1 MVSVVANRNIESLN
15 NLFYLSLFYIFSSV
29 VPRSFHK
36 GFIAIGGDILSC
48 VMKDTKK
55 LIERNLAVIG
65 DGRYAGKEME
75 RMVKNTFKNYGKYL
89 LDYMTMHRIEK
100 NNIHNYIEIGEI
112 GGENLL
118 HAMKEGKGVI
128 CVTPHLGNWEL
139 GGIVL
144 ALRGYKLN
152 VLSLRDT
159 NDRISKFR
167 EHIRFKNMINS
178 IYIDS
183 DNIYTITNVISA
195 LRRNEIVA
203 ALADREDSSKTI
215 EVNYFGRR
223 TNFPAGI
230 AYLALASGAPVVPV
244 FVVLRSSG
252 KYQGIIEKP
261 IRFDNCNAPTRS
273 AAIKMGVQQ
282 MASVFER
289 YIREYPDQW
298 YNFYPYWS
306 S

>member
-1 MVSVVANRNIESLN
+1 MNRNIESVN
-15 NLFYLSLFYIFSSV
+15 NVFYLSLFFIFSSI
-29 VPRSFHK
+29 VPRSIHR
-36 GFIAIGGDILSC
+36 GFIAIGGAILSY
-48 VMKDTKK
+48 VMKDTRK

-65 DGRYAGKEME
+65 DGKYAGKEME

-152 VLSLRDT
+152 ALSLRDT

-203 ALADREDSSKTI
+203 ALADREDSSRTI
-215 EVNYFGRR
+215 EVNFFGRR

-230 AYLALASGAPVVPV
+230 AYLALASGAPIVPV
-244 FVVLRSSG
+244 FVVLRNSG

-261 IRFDNCNAPTRS
+261 IRFDNCNASMRD
-273 AAIKMGVQQ
+273 AVIKIGVQE